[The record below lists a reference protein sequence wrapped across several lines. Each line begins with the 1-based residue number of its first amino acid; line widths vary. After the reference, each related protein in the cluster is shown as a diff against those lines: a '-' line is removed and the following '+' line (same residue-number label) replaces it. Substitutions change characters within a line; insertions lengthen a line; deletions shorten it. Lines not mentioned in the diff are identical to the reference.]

1 MSCNACLPAFLQVF
15 SEADFETFMHS
26 DDEILRSAHARWMLL
41 SERAPTCETVDAT
54 STIEAKGVYIEQS
67 PLAIG
72 TAAAPATSVVSGA
85 GNGLAAVDASL
96 VPDLE
101 VSGPNVAAEHA
112 RVWKDSQGDCWVQDL
127 PSSSGIWVNGK
138 LVKKGDKIRLMPQ
151 VRMAVLTW
159 DAALGGAW
167 CVASAEFNG
176 NTPAIDASQM
186 CCENR
191 NGVCLVRNHAR
202 RVAALAPRLRTTY
215 NTPRQGDP
223 MHPIC

>member
-1 MSCNACLPAFLQVF
+1 VCAANHFPAFLQVF
-15 SEADFETFMHS
+15 SESDFETFMHS

-85 GNGLAAVDASL
+85 GSSNGLAAVDASL

-151 VRMAVLTW
+151 VSMAVL
-159 DAALGGAW
+159 AW
-167 CVASAEFNG
+167 LLCWRSGCCQHGVFTGSS
-176 NTPAIDASQM
+176 TQAIDASQM
-186 CCENR
+186 CCCA
-191 NGVCLVRNHAR
+191 GMVYASVRDHAK
-202 RVAALAPRLRTTY
+202 VAAMRPGCATAQEIQHHPR
-215 NTPRQGDP
+215 PG
-223 MHPIC
+223 